1 MPWPFRDSASAVG
14 PPLDAGGAMV
24 RRAEDVLGVRL
35 PASYVAALR
44 AQNGGYL
51 QHTCCPTGFRSTWAP
66 DHIGVDMLYGIGAG
80 NEWGIDHDL
89 GSRYLIAEW
98 DYPDI
103 GVVAFGT
110 PSGGHDTVMLDYTN
124 LGPDGEPTVAYVDE
138 DRVPRTISS
147 SFAEFLA
154 VLRPESDYS
163 DD

>member
-1 MPWPFRDSASAVG
+1 VVA
-14 PPLDAGGAMV
+14 LGGA
-24 RRAEDVLGVRL
+24 VLTVEIDAVAVEQRLRSGGVAC
-35 PASYVAALR
+35 P
-44 AQNGGYL
+44 GY
-51 QHTCCPTGFRSTWAP
+51 
-66 DHIGVDMLYGIGAG
+66 DMLYGIGAG
-80 NEWGIDHDL
+80 NEWGIDHEL

-138 DRVPRTISS
+138 DRVPRTIAG